1 MFLGFAA
8 LLLLAT
14 ALLALPSVQ
23 RFVAQKAVAAL
34 NQSYHTNISVE
45 QVRYRWPNHL
55 TLTNVYSP
63 DHKGDTL
70 FFLEQVA
77 VRFGTYS
84 RAENFLR
91 LETLEIENMKLHM
104 QFYPGDTLFNM
115 AYFIQLFEEPRA
127 PGRPP
132 FVMEVGSYAL
142 KNISYKKFRHG
153 CDAGCTQIFLS
164 DAELIGTD
172 FRLEGINISAN
183 IHQMAY
189 KDRDRFD
196 LKKFYGQ
203 AKWTPELVEVDTV
216 YFLTERSEVAF
227 SGVMTTDSMRA
238 YSDFLNLVDITGR
251 IHQATISSKEF
262 QQWIPEFPNFDD
274 FKIQG
279 AVTGTVNDFK
289 ATEVEAFVGATKFTG
304 QVQLS
309 QCTDPEKL
317 FLRAQVNQ
325 LWSNA
330 IDVNRYVFQFLDA
343 PPFKEYE
350 NFENFQLYGNYV
362 GTINDFDVDGAIT
375 GDFGKLIADVKLKNF
390 RTLQNLDYEGRLQ
403 FEAFHLGKI
412 VGEPLLGLVDGGG
425 IVKGSGIKR
434 NNLRALIDF
443 RLQSIGIER
452 YNYKNFAVNGF
463 VADRLFDGKIVVKD
477 PNFQMNFEG
486 KAGFESE
493 DVTLDFD
500 ADLLHAN
507 LFAMGYV
514 KDSIAVLTGKANFSF
529 TYEKDRDWL
538 GTITLKSPTYQNSKE
553 SFSFQ
558 NIYIKSEISGL
569 KKRFQIESD
578 LLDATVNGQFELAG
592 IWPTMQYIAQ
602 SVYPHYQ
609 SGAAL
614 PDFVAN
620 LNLVV
625 KNARLLFDLWVP
637 ELYLAPQSTLALQF
651 DSRSKLAVLDYRS
664 PKSKFSKHEFADLI
678 LQMDGNLERLYGKH
692 FVGQYKFGKI
702 DIDSLEVFT
711 RQDGPRQFY
720 EFGSIAQSPGHPD
733 FNLSGMVAFLDQNI
747 TQASFE
753 QSNFEIR
760 GYKFEIAAGNKIQI
774 SKGRVEVD
782 ALRLSQNKGSLA
794 FDGVISENSFE
805 VLRVSMQEMTVGI
818 FNDLLA
824 IPQLQFEGVFDG
836 ELIGSDFFNAPKF
849 AADLGIELLEINN
862 QWIGDLAVAANWD
875 VAENQIFL
883 NGHNVRSGRKNLV
896 FNGHIKPGKTSTMFL
911 EANIDRFPVNFLD
924 PIFEGILGNIQ
935 GLANGTFVM
944 EGPIMKPKWEGKFD
958 VQQLALSV
966 PYLNT
971 RYELE
976 GSHQL
981 LFTDQIIQF
990 DDFMMQDVAQRTKGT
1005 VTGLIAHNRL
1015 QDFLLNIRVE
1025 ADNLLA
1031 LRTDANSGNYFYGT
1045 AFAKGV
1051 VDITGPT
1058 DNVTIRMDATSMP
1071 NTKIHIPLNNPT
1083 EISQQRFIF
1092 FVSTASQNTIEN
1104 EAFEA
1109 IEGLRL
1115 DLTFN
1120 MTPEAEV
1127 ELQLDPDAGG
1137 TIRGRGTGR
1146 LRLEMD
1152 ESGELEMLGNY
1163 QIESGAYQF
1172 MLQRLVNKPFKVMPG
1187 STITWNGD
1195 PFNALLDLRASYST
1209 RTSLQGV
1216 VTSPAYTGTRVNVDL
1231 FLLLNGPLLNSD
1243 IGFQIKLPQSDP
1255 SFQEELNSRFNDPDK
1270 LNEQAFSLLVY
1281 NSFFDPNAGANAG
1294 LGNLAGTALGNN
1306 AMQGLS
1312 AQFSNFLNKGAG
1324 DLVDI
1329 NVAYNPGGI
1338 NTNGNPLAA
1347 SQEEIAVDLSRQFFD
1362 DRVVVNSVFDVPV
1375 GANPNRLAGNISVEY
1390 KITPDGRFRTRFF
1403 NRSNLENPYVDQLAP
1418 YSQGIGIFYRRD
1430 FNNIQDLFRRNKAV
1444 LRQEEKDAETGV
1456 DKAE

>member
-1 MFLGFAA
+1 MILGCAV
-8 LLLLAT
+8 LLLLLT
-14 ALLALPSVQ
+14 AALALPPVQ
-23 RFVAQKAVAAL
+23 RLLAQKAVEVL
-34 NQSYHTNISVE
+34 NQTYHTNISVA
-45 QVRYRWPNHL
+45 QAQYKWPNHI
-55 TLTNVYSP
+55 TLKQVYSP

-70 FFLEQVA
+70 FYLNTVA
-77 VRFGTYS
+77 VRFGSYS
-84 RAENFLR
+84 QADNFLR
-91 LETLEIENMKLHM
+91 LESIEAEHLQINM
-104 QFYPGDTLFNM
+104 QFYPEDTLFNM
-115 AYFIQLFEEPRA
+115 AYFIQLFEGPRA

-132 FVMEVGSYAL
+132 FVMEVGTFAL
-142 KNISYKKFRHG
+142 KNIAYQKFRQG
-153 CDAGCTQIFLS
+153 CDAGCTQIFLT

-172 FRLEGINISAN
+172 FRLDGIDISAN

-203 AKWTPELVEVDTV
+203 AKWTPEIVEVDTV

-238 YSDFLNLVDITGR
+238 YNDFLNLVDITGR

-289 ATEVEAFVGATKFTG
+289 ASEVEAFVGSTKFSG
-304 QVQLS
+304 QVHLTE
-309 QCTDPEKL
+309 CTDPEKL
-317 FLRAQVNQ
+317 FLRAQINQ

-330 IDVNRYVFQFLDA
+330 PDVNRYVFQFLEA

-350 NFENFQLYGNYV
+350 NFENFQLSGSYV

-412 VGEPLLGLVDGGG
+412 LDEPIFGLVSGGG
-425 IVKGSGIKR
+425 IIKGSGIKR

-452 YNYKNFAVNGF
+452 YNYKNFAANGF

-486 KAGFESE
+486 KAGFQSE

-500 ADLLHAN
+500 ADLIHAN
-507 LFAMGYV
+507 LHEMGYV
-514 KDSIAVLTGKANFSF
+514 KDSMAVLAGQANFSF
-529 TYEKDRDWL
+529 TYEKNRDWL
-538 GTITLKSPTYQNSKE
+538 GTIALNNPTYQNSKE
-553 SFSFQ
+553 IFSFQ

-578 LLDATVNGQFELAG
+578 LLDAEVNGQFELAG

-609 SGAAL
+609 SGAVL

-620 LNLVV
+620 LNLEV

-637 ELYLAPQSTLALQF
+637 ELFLAPQSVLSLQF

-664 PKSKFSKHEFADLI
+664 PLSRFSKHEFADLI

-692 FVGQYKFGKI
+692 FVGQYNFGKI
-702 DIDSLEVFT
+702 EIDSLEVFT

-720 EFGSIAQSPGHPD
+720 EFGSIAKAAGHPD

-747 TQASFE
+747 TQANFE

-760 GYKFEIAAGNKIQI
+760 GYQFEIESGNQIKI

-782 ALRLSQNKGSLA
+782 ALRLSQNKGTIA
-794 FDGVISENSFE
+794 FDGVISENPYE

-824 IPQLQFEGVFDG
+824 IPELQFEGIFDG

-849 AADLGIELLEINN
+849 AADLVVELLEINN
-862 QWIGDLAVAANWD
+862 QWIGDVAVVANWD

-883 NGHNVRSGRKNLV
+883 NGHNLRNGRKNLS
-896 FNGHIKPGKTSTMFL
+896 FNGHIIPGNTSTMFL

-924 PIFEGILGNIQ
+924 PLFEGILSNIQ
-935 GLANGTFVM
+935 GMANGTFVM
-944 EGPIMKPKWEGKFD
+944 EGPVLKPKWEGKFD

-976 GSHQL
+976 GNHQL
-981 LFTDQIIQF
+981 IFTDQIIQF
-990 DDFMMQDVAQRTKGT
+990 DDFKMQDAVQRTKGT
-1005 VTGLIAHNRL
+1005 VTGLITHNRL
-1015 QDFLLNIRVE
+1015 KDFLLNIRVE

-1031 LRTDANSGNYFYGT
+1031 LRTDASSGNYFYGT

-1083 EISQQRFIF
+1083 EISQQRFIAF
-1092 FVSTASQNTIEN
+1092 TSATSQKNVEN
-1104 EAFEA
+1104 ETFEG

-1137 TIRGRGTGR
+1137 TIRGRGAGR

-1152 ESGELEMLGNY
+1152 ESGELEMFGNY

-1187 STITWNGD
+1187 STIAWNGD
-1195 PFNALLDLRASYST
+1195 PFNALLDLRATYST

-1231 FLLLNGPLLNSD
+1231 MLLLNGPLMNSD
-1243 IGFQIKLPQSDP
+1243 IRFQIKLPQSDP

-1281 NSFFDPNAGANAG
+1281 NSFFDPNAGAGVG

-1329 NVAYNPGGI
+1329 NVAYNPGGV
-1338 NTNGNPLAA
+1338 NTTGNPLAA

-1430 FNNIQDLFRRNKAV
+1430 FNSIQDLFRRNKAV
-1444 LRQEEKDAETGV
+1444 LRQEEQEVQTTP
-1456 DKAE
+1456 DKEE